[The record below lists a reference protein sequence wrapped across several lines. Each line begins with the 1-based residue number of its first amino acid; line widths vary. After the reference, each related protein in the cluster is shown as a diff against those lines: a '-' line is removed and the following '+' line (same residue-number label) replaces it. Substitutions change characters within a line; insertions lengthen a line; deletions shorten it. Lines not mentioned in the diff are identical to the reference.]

1 MFMQLDLFQL
11 VNMLLSKREKKS
23 AFHPAKVTEFVF
35 WIMPKAQSFN
45 FIRKAVEEKKKN
57 SMYSIFHFIGIS
69 SNEGELS
76 LPQSE
81 AKSESQ

>member
-45 FIRKAVEEKKKN
+45 FIRKAVEEKKK
-57 SMYSIFHFIGIS
+57 
-69 SNEGELS
+69 
-76 LPQSE
+76 
-81 AKSESQ
+81 

>member
-1 MFMQLDLFQL
+1 
-11 VNMLLSKREKKS
+11 
-23 AFHPAKVTEFVF
+23 
-35 WIMPKAQSFN
+35 MPKAQSFN
-45 FIRKAVEEKKKN
+45 FIRKAVEEKKN